1 MKFGKLAFAILVWSC
16 LQPAALLACRYN
28 VRDVGFV
35 DLETEPYHLYAFV
48 RQDTPAAEVSLLKAS
63 AELVLRDSNVS
74 VEVVNIDE
82 QKQHPALKHLPA
94 DSAVSFPAAVLVSP
108 DGQALPLTLAKPGQ
122 PFREAVAA
130 ALDEIVS
137 SPTREEIVRTVSQTF
152 GAVLLIEGED
162 ADANSGARKTIAD
175 AIEQIRAQMKWLPKA
190 IAEPP
195 VMLVLDAASLAREK
209 VLLWTLRSNTEPA
222 SEPRAAVLYGK
233 ARWIGPLMKG
243 EEIAERNLTGIFS
256 IIGADCECGLDISWT
271 QGTRLPV
278 RWDQALHTQ
287 VAKALGF
294 DPENPLV
301 KIEVSRILG
310 RRGSSTAPAVGY
322 QELALDAQPGA
333 TAVEAPAAGGTN
345 QAAASQRQPGAP
357 TPAPHALANTAP
369 LVKTSLLFMAGLT
382 VVVLSAGCWIIL
394 RAARKRRQE

>member
-35 DLETEPYHLYAFV
+35 DLETEPYHFYAFV
-48 RQDTPAAEVSLLKAS
+48 RQDTPAEVVSLLKTS
-63 AELVLRDSNVS
+63 AELALRDSNVS
-74 VEVVNIDE
+74 VEVVNTDE
-82 QKQHPALKHLPA
+82 QKQHPALRNLPA
-94 DSAVSFPAAVLVSP
+94 ESAASFPAAVLVSP

-152 GAVLLIEGED
+152 GAVLLIEGDNAE
-162 ADANSGARKTIAD
+162 ANSRARKTIAD

-195 VMLVLDAASLAREK
+195 VMLVLDLASLAREK
-209 VLLWTLRSNTEPA
+209 VLLWSLRLNTEQA
-222 SEPRAAVLYGK
+222 SAPRAAVLYGK
-233 ARWIGPLMKG
+233 ARWIGPMMNG

-256 IIGADCECGLDISWT
+256 IMGADCECGLDISWT

-278 RWDQALHTQ
+278 RWDQALHAQ

-294 DPENPLV
+294 DPENPMV

-322 QELALDAQPGA
+322 QELALDTQPSS
-333 TAVEAPAAGGTN
+333 TASGTPAAGSTN
-345 QAAASQRQPGAP
+345 KAAANQRQAGGP
-357 TPAPHALANTAP
+357 TPTPLANTAP
-369 LVKTSLLFMAGLT
+369 LLQTWLLFMAGLT

-394 RAARKRRQE
+394 RAARKRRLD